1 MTFEVILHQMKKF
14 CLHNVGINIKFYQNR
29 FINESVRENLANIP
43 PVTQSHRFFVTYRR
57 TYVYSKKVA
66 SSYC

>member
-43 PVTQSHRFFVTYRR
+43 QSHSPIDFL
-57 TYVYSKKVA
+57 
-66 SSYC
+66 